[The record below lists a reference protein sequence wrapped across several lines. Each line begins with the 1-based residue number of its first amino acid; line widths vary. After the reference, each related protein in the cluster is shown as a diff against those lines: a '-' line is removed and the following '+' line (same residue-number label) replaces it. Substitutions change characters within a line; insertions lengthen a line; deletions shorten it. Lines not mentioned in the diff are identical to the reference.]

1 MIYPI
6 HNFVEDRSYS
16 AVVIKDQQ
24 RFWKRILIVDDDIDV
39 TMTFKEVIEE
49 SNNDVDVNKRIE
61 VYTSNDPV
69 VSLSEFKPNFHD
81 LLLVDINMPRMNGFE
96 LSEKI
101 LAIDINVRICFMS
114 NGEINRERSS
124 DFLDLWN
131 IVNGNW
137 NLYKKSV
144 TQILPYQGANTTTPS
159 ALKTTTK
166 EIDQF
171 RKKQFESM
179 AADLIASSDR
189 LVNQLAFQTDKNSND
204 LMLLQILFAVLIVS
218 ILILILYLVARML
231 KPIFDLTQATSKI

>member
-16 AVVIKDQQ
+16 AVIIKDQQ

-69 VSLSEFKPNFHD
+69 VSLSEFKPNFYD

-114 NGEINRERSS
+114 NGEINRE
-124 DFLDLWN
+124 
-131 IVNGNW
+131 
-137 NLYKKSV
+137 
-144 TQILPYQGANTTTPS
+144 
-159 ALKTTTK
+159 ALR
-166 EIDQF
+166 EIYPTRQEGCF
-171 RKKQFESM
+171 IRKP
-179 AADLIASSDR
+179 
-189 LVNQLAFQTDKNSND
+189 
-204 LMLLQILFAVLIVS
+204 VS
-218 ILILILYLVARML
+218 IDYLVKRIRSEL
-231 KPIFDLTQATSKI
+231 D